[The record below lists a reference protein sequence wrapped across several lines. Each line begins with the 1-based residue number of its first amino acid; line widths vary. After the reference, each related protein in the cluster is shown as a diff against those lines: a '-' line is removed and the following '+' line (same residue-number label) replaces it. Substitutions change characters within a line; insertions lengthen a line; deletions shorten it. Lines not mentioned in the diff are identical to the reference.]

1 VQDKHPAAIAQVQDL
16 ARWPLGRVARIKW
29 RPWPRQ
35 CGPLGASPS
44 VLTYL
49 ALHYWAGAGH
59 EFNQLR
65 NLLPA
70 GTPLLAPDLPGF
82 GTQVAPANFGYS
94 VDEYANWVAEFI
106 AAQKLTEYMVLGHSM
121 GGKIALALA
130 TRQPAG
136 LRGLVLLSP
145 SPPSPEPISE
155 EDRAASLAAY
165 GQHIEAEKT
174 ATKIVIRPVAKEVR
188 QEVIADNLRT
198 SQAAWEAWLEHGSK
212 EDISASMSAI
222 QVPCC
227 LLVGDADH
235 AIPLAAQRQQT
246 LPLLPTGTP
255 LVVVPG
261 AGHLLPLEAPE
272 SIWEAMQKLAAL

>member
-1 VQDKHPAAIAQVQDL
+1 
-16 ARWPLGRVARIKW
+16 
-29 RPWPRQ
+29 
-35 CGPLGASPS
+35 

-59 EFNQLR
+59 EFDQLR
-65 NLLPA
+65 SLLPA

-82 GTQVAPANFGYS
+82 GAQAIPAGFDYSVGAYADWVANF
-94 VDEYANWVAEFI
+94 V
-106 AAQKLTEYMVLGHSM
+106 AAQQLTDYVLIGHSM

-130 TRQPAG
+130 ARQPAG

-145 SPPSPEPISE
+145 SPPTPEPISD

-165 GQHIEAEKT
+165 GQQLEAEKT

-188 QEVIADNLRT
+188 HQVIADNLRT
-198 SQAAWEAWLEHGSK
+198 SQAAWDAWLEHGSK
-212 EDISASMSAI
+212 EDISALMPAI
-222 QVPCC
+222 QVPCH

-235 AIPLAAQRQQT
+235 AIPLAAQQQQT
-246 LPLLPTGTP
+246 LPLLPAGSP
-255 LVVVPG
+255 LVVVPE

-272 SIWEAMQKLAAL
+272 IIRDVIQTLASV